1 MGKSK
6 IRTLLTASVMIM
18 LCAATIVGGTYAL
31 WSDNTTAETHLSAGN
46 LEVELKRT
54 GLSKTYL
61 DTDGYLKT
69 ETLQNTVDFT
79 SDTDENV
86 FGIGDSEMLV
96 PGSEYS
102 AKLEL
107 KNVGDVAFD
116 YTVKIKLKSET
127 NALAEQL
134 KVYVNGE
141 AKGSLSALIGDGVTV
156 FLGAMAANDA
166 ADEFTVK
173 IVFENSDNKVEQ
185 NNAQNCMASFDLFVE
200 ATQKTAEAAA

>member
-61 DTDGYLKT
+61 DIDGYLKT

-86 FGIGDSEMLV
+86 FGIGNSEKLV

-107 KNVGDVAFD
+107 KNGGDVAFD
-116 YTVKIKLKSET
+116 YTVKIKLKGET
-127 NALAEQL
+127 SALAEQL
-134 KVYVNGE
+134 KVYVNGVD
-141 AKGSLSALIGDGVTV
+141 KGSLSAYRDGVTV
-156 FLGAMAANDA
+156 FSGAMAANDA
-166 ADEFTVK
+166 ANEFTVK
-173 IVFENSDNKVEQ
+173 IVFENSDNEVEQ
-185 NNAQNCMASFDLFVE
+185 NNAQNCTASFDLFVE